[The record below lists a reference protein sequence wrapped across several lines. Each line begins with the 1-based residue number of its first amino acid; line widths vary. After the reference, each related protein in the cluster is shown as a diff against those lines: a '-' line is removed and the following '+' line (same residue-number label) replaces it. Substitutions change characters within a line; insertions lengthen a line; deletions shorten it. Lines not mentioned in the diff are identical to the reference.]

1 MEYLS
6 SLNPEQREAATHGE
20 GPQLVLAGAGS
31 GKTRVITSRI
41 AWLIRERGI
50 EARGISAVT
59 FTNKAAS
66 EMLHRVET
74 VLDQSPVESYVG
86 TFHRFSLILLRMYG
100 ERVGLKRGFAILD
113 DSDQRTLIKQALRDE
128 GLPEASFPP
137 RSILARI
144 SDAKSRLVSSDEL
157 ASEAEGFFEE
167 KVSRIYARYQQLLRR
182 ASGVDFDDLINKS
195 VELLRSDA
203 EVRSRMRRRCHYL
216 LVDEFQDTNRAQLSL
231 VLELVG
237 SDGNLTAVG
246 DEDQGIYRWRGAD
259 LDNILHFERW
269 FPSATLRKLE
279 RNYRSTQNILDA
291 ADSLVAHN
299 ERRRGKRLWTDV
311 GPGAAIELY
320 QARDEVDEAAWVV
333 RQVRQFAA
341 GELRYQDVGIL
352 VRTNGQTRAVEEE
365 LLRTET
371 PYTLVG
377 GTRFYARAE
386 IKDLIAYL
394 RLLQQPQDP
403 VSLQRVLN
411 QPPRGIGKR
420 TRTLVEDECSRRE
433 LSVWDYLRLDQLDSL
448 PSRAAVALR
457 GFRDLISGLRSETEG
472 RPIVEVLEL
481 VIERTDFLALFKGED
496 AESVGRLEN
505 VRELLSAAH
514 GFTSQQRTA
523 DTSLSAFLDHV
534 ALVTDLDG
542 WDVERGVS
550 VLTMHAAKGLE
561 FPVVFVL
568 GLEDGLLPH
577 YNSRDKEED
586 LEEERR
592 LLYVGMTRA
601 KQRLILTYC
610 RRRRV
615 AGRYQDQQPSQF
627 VQEIPS
633 DLVTV
638 IQSPTLFSSNRS
650 SNVSKFF
657 GRQSSAGEGARDARS
672 DGGLPPGRK
681 VRHPTL
687 GLGIVLASEG
697 EGDSA
702 KLTVFFERAGK
713 RRLVAKY
720 ANLELV

>member
-1 MEYLS
+1 MDYLS
-6 SLNPEQREAATHGE
+6 SLNSEQREAVTHGE

-31 GKTRVITSRI
+31 GKTRVITCRM
-41 AWLIRERGI
+41 AWLIREQGI
-50 EARGISAVT
+50 DARNLSAVT

-66 EMLHRVET
+66 EMLYRVEA
-74 VLDQSPVESYVG
+74 VLAQSPLECFVG

-113 DSDQRTLIKQALRDE
+113 DSDQRALIKQALRDE
-128 GLPEASFPP
+128 GLPEASFSP
-137 RSILARI
+137 RSMLARV
-144 SDAKSRLVSSDEL
+144 SDAKSRLLSSDEM
-157 ASEAEGFFEE
+157 ASDAEGFFEE
-167 KVSRIYARYQQLLRR
+167 KVSRIYARYEQLLRR

-203 EVRSRMRRRCHYL
+203 EVRSRMQWRCRYL
-216 LVDEFQDTNRAQLSL
+216 LVDEFQDTNHAQLSL
-231 VLELVG
+231 VLELAG

-269 FPSATLRKLE
+269 FPAATLRKLE

-291 ADSLVAHN
+291 ADRLIANN
-299 ERRRGKRLWTDV
+299 ERRRGKHLWTDV
-311 GPGAAIELY
+311 GEGAPIELY
-320 QARDEVDEAAWVV
+320 QARDEEDEAAWVV
-333 RQVRQFAA
+333 RQARHLAE
-341 GELRYQDVGIL
+341 GDLRYQDVGIL

-394 RLLQQPQDP
+394 RLLLDPQDP

-411 QPPRGIGKR
+411 QPPRGIGER
-420 TRTLVEDECSRRE
+420 TRTLVEDECSRRQ

-448 PSRAAVALR
+448 PSRSAAALR
-457 GFRDLISGLRSETEG
+457 GFRDLIAGLRAEAED
-472 RPIVEVLEL
+472 RPIVEILEL
-481 VIERTDFLALFKGED
+481 VIERTDFLSLFKGED
-496 AESVGRLEN
+496 AESTARLEN
-505 VRELLSAAH
+505 VRELLSAGH
-514 GFTSQQRTA
+514 GFTSSQRTG

-601 KQRLILTYC
+601 RQRLALSYC

-627 VQEIPS
+627 VQEIPP

-650 SNVSKFF
+650 SGVSKFF
-657 GRQSSAGEGARDARS
+657 GRRSPLGESAAQGLSRGAT
-672 DGGLPPGRK
+672 PPGRK

-687 GLGIVLASEG
+687 GLGIVLACEG
-697 EGDSA
+697 EGDAA

-720 ANLELV
+720 ANLEML